1 MLAEVEVEDVH
12 LHVLEDQVDLVEVVM
27 QDLVVYQVIIQK
39 NVELQGQLTL
49 EVEVEVDP
57 TELVDQELL

>member
-1 MLAEVEVEDVH
+1 MQAEVEVEDVH

-27 QDLVVYQVIIQK
+27 QDLVVYQVLTQK

-49 EVEVEVDP
+49 EVEVEVDLM
-57 TELVDQELL
+57 ELVDQELL

>member
-27 QDLVVYQVIIQK
+27 QDLVVYQVLTQK

>member
-39 NVELQGQLTL
+39 NVGLQGQLTL
-49 EVEVEVDP
+49 AVEVEVDLAEP
-57 TELVDQELL
+57 VDQELL